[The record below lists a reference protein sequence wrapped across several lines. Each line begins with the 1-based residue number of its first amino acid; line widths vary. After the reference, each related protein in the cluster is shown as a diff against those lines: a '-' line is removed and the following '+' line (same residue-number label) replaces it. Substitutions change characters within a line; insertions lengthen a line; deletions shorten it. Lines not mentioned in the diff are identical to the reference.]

1 MAQFLAPLINTQQF
15 DANGDPLSGGF
26 IEVYLAGSST
36 PAATTSDQAGAV
48 ANSWP
53 IVLNT
58 LGLNTQGA
66 VWITGGAAYKYVI
79 KNAANVTLRTI
90 DNVSGI
96 NDTTIAIDQWVAYQ
110 AAPTYV
116 SATSFTVAGDQTQ
129 VFQVNRRVKTTNTG
143 GVVYSTISASAYS
156 APNTT
161 VTVINDSGVLD
172 SGLSAV
178 AYGLISPL
186 NSSVLPAGIYAGE
199 KTFAVS
205 GPLLATDIGKNIL
218 ITATGVTVTLPLISG
233 IPVGAAFHFISGSR
247 FTIQRS
253 GADVIGDLIATV
265 TSLATG
271 GNFTLVRTA
280 AGWQV
285 GSGYS
290 RNVQANQ
297 GYSYLPNGEIH
308 QWGSNVQTLN
318 GASQGSIVF
327 PAPFPTACFT
337 VVATNGDSGAT
348 LGQPVI
354 IGTPTTSGFNF
365 LFSGAP
371 GAIAVRTNFIAYGN

>member
-1 MAQFLAPLINTQQF
+1 MPQFLAPIINNQWE
-15 DANGDPLSGGF
+15 DADGATLSGGT
-26 IEVYLAGSST
+26 ISVYYAGTST
-36 PAATTSDQAGAV
+36 PAATTSDNAGLIP
-48 ANSWP
+48 NTWP

-58 LGLNTQGA
+58 LGVNAQGS
-66 VWITGGAAYKYVI
+66 VWLTGGSAYKYVI
-79 KNAANVTLRTI
+79 KDAAGVTQRTI
-90 DNVSGI
+90 DNISGI
-96 NDTTIAIDQWVAYQ
+96 NDTTIANDQWVAYQ

-205 GPLLATDIGKNIL
+205 GALLATDIGKNIL

-233 IPVGAAFHFISGSR
+233 IPIGAAFHFISGSR

-297 GYSYLPNGEIH
+297 GYSYLPNGEVH

-318 GASQGSIVF
+318 GASQGSIAF

-365 LFSGAP
+365 QFSGAP